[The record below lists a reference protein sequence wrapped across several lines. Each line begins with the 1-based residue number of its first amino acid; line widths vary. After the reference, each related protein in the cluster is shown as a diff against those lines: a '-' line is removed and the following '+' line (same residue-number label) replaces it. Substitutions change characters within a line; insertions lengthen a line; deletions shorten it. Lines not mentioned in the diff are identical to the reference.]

1 MSGQLMVINAKNQV
15 ATWPQQMLGSMV
27 SFHLQIMIPT
37 GPRRGSSVR

>member
-27 SFHLQIMIPT
+27 SFSPSDNDSY
-37 GPRRGSSVR
+37 GP